1 MICSPVFLCHQLQLK
16 NQELRFLKIG
26 HKLGKICNLQ
36 LMSFKFTAQVVQN
49 LPLQFDKLKR
59 ELKQIRESKVN
70 KSIRF
75 CAFDVNYQPLPL
87 IY

>member
-1 MICSPVFLCHQLQLK
+1 
-16 NQELRFLKIG
+16 
-26 HKLGKICNLQ
+26 
-36 LMSFKFTAQVVQN
+36 MSFKFTAQVVQN

-75 CAFDVNYQPLPL
+75 CAFDVNYQSLPL